1 MVYHISWLIFVVVSQ
16 KIESTLLNHCFRTI
30 LPFYLFGVATS
41 LFIHPIDSCTFLDA
55 GSLQVRWCSAI
66 CSGGGPYATCV
77 FFQVPNE
84 CLQSVT
90 SWHSRKIGL
99 NMCPK
104 ILATVYGGFLKI
116 LAQSL
121 MGSLILLS
129 LGINGILYVHQI
141 FNCLQGI

>member
-1 MVYHISWLIFVVVSQ
+1 
-16 KIESTLLNHCFRTI
+16 
-30 LPFYLFGVATS
+30 
-41 LFIHPIDSCTFLDA
+41 
-55 GSLQVRWCSAI
+55 
-66 CSGGGPYATCV
+66 
-77 FFQVPNE
+77 
-84 CLQSVT
+84 
-90 SWHSRKIGL
+90 
-99 NMCPK
+99 MCPK